1 MLLLVSLS
9 KVELLLINAHFSYMY
24 VCCKWNFLL
33 PELCTNH
40 ISLASFK
47 CLVLQYYNEALRL
60 YDADDIGTWRT
71 ICPRSEVQYSEDSP
85 ALALLLY
92 FLPSY
97 WNKRKHLHK
106 KKSSTPTGLVW
117 DTNMATIS
125 LFWDT
130 NMATMMSCENTQLV
144 ALVISYT
151 FHIIII
157 IFNVV
162 IG

>member
-24 VCCKWNFLL
+24 VCCKWNVLP
-33 PELCTNH
+33 PELRTNH

-47 CLVLQYYNEALRL
+47 CLLLQYYNEALHL
-60 YDADDIGTWRT
+60 YDADDIRTWRT

-92 FLPSY
+92 FLPSLY
-97 WNKRKHLHK
+97 FYPVYL
-106 KKSSTPTGLVW
+106 
-117 DTNMATIS
+117 
-125 LFWDT
+125 
-130 NMATMMSCENTQLV
+130 LV
-144 ALVISYT
+144 ALVVSYT
-151 FHIIII
+151 FHIIIIITIIIII

>member
-9 KVELLLINAHFSYMY
+9 KVELLLINAHVSYMY
-24 VCCKWNFLL
+24 MYRKWNVLP
-33 PELCTNH
+33 PELRTNH

-47 CLVLQYYNEALRL
+47 CLLLQDYNEALHL
-60 YDADDIGTWRT
+60 YDTDDIRTRRT
-71 ICPRSEVQYSEDSP
+71 ICPRSEVQYSENSP

-92 FLPSY
+92 FLPSLY
-97 WNKRKHLHK
+97 FFPVYL
-106 KKSSTPTGLVW
+106 
-117 DTNMATIS
+117 
-125 LFWDT
+125 
-130 NMATMMSCENTQLV
+130 LV

-157 IFNVV
+157 IFNMV